1 MRKETNIENWYWEVG
16 SLSVM
21 NLIMWFFSLWNGLP
35 GGMWKN
41 LEPWG
46 REALECSK
54 SLMGHSGR
62 SLEKQNTIEKNYRQC
77 KLGLWSFSWSLLW
90 VEWEFI
96 YNSILPVSLDE
107 FCLCPGTLKWVC
119 LSEAELKRSCAMEDV
134 SRAHDI
140 HAEAWLLFLT
150 RLTES
155 RMK

>member
-41 LEPWG
+41 LKPWG

-62 SLEKQNTIEKNYRQC
+62 SLEKQNTIEKTTDSANWAYEVSVGVYCELNESSFIIAFCQC
-77 KLGLWSFSWSLLW
+77 LWMNSACVLELWSECVWVKLNWKEAVQWRMFQEHMTSMLKHGYFS
-90 VEWEFI
+90 
-96 YNSILPVSLDE
+96 
-107 FCLCPGTLKWVC
+107 
-119 LSEAELKRSCAMEDV
+119 
-134 SRAHDI
+134 
-140 HAEAWLLFLT
+140 
-150 RLTES
+150 
-155 RMK
+155 